1 VSGSLYAA
9 SSFSE
14 GVPVLFQFLAQAE
27 GGGSSLVGLAL
38 PLLMIVGFYF
48 LLIRP
53 QRNRQKAQQA
63 LLSSLEV
70 GDEVMTSGGIF
81 GTITEIDDDEGTV
94 TVEIAPGTRVRM
106 LRQGISQRFVED
118 GDEGYEDEEE
128 DGSVGEETDRRP

>member
-1 VSGSLYAA
+1 MLY
-9 SSFSE
+9 
-14 GVPVLFQFLAQAE
+14 QFLAQAE

-81 GTITEIDDDEGTV
+81 GTITEIDDDDGTV

-106 LRQGISQRFVED
+106 LRQGISQRFVEE
-118 GDEGYEDEEE
+118 DEQYQDEEE